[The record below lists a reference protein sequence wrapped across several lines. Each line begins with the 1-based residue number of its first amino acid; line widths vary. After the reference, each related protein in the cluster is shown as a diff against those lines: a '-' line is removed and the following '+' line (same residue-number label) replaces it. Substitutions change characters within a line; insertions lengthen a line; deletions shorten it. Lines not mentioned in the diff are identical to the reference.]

1 MTLHALLITS
11 ALLGRTFVWR
21 GIRYRLMG
29 PNQVIRFDPPPARA
43 PQKVTI
49 DE

>member
-1 MTLHALLITS
+1 MMLHALLITS

-29 PNQVIRFDPPPARA
+29 PNHVIRFDPPPAGA
-43 PQKVTI
+43 PREATT
-49 DE
+49 DR